1 MHPRAL
7 LTIVAAAVVMM
18 STNTACASSSGIQ
31 IVVTLGPTCPVQRL
45 GQNCERPYAASIGVY
60 SGSGQFETTA
70 RTGKDGRARV
80 ALSPGEYVLRPQL
93 ADPARGY
100 PRANPMTIM
109 VRPGEFSSANI
120 QYDTGIR

>member
-7 LTIVAAAVVMM
+7 LTIVAASVVM
-18 STNTACASSSGIQ
+18 STKTACAPSSGIQ
-31 IVVTLGPTCPVQRL
+31 ITVTLGPTCPVQRL
-45 GQNCERPYAASIGVY
+45 GENCERPYAASIDVY
-60 SGSGQFETTA
+60 SGSGQFEMTTH
-70 RTGKDGRARV
+70 TGKDGRARV